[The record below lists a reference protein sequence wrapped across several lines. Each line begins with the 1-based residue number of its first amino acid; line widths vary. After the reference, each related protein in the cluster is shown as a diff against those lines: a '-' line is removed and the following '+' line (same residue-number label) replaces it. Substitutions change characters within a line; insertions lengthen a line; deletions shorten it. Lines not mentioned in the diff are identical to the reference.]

1 MNIFIDI
8 LKTIVPAIIS
18 GVFTFIITKYS
29 YNRKVP
35 LDKMEIAYNRVYYPI
50 YRIIY
55 DNKKFNK
62 MKIDT
67 TIHTISFYLSKY
79 NKYVDKSTISAF
91 NTLCKYKDKQ
101 SYKNFINNV
110 YDKNSYLRRRLG
122 YLEPNFIQIY
132 KYLSE
137 SEKSTL
143 RINIE
148 VLIIYV
154 CAITINIVQSEFQ
167 IVLSCIFI
175 IIILVIIIEI
185 IVKLIRF
192 VCSKIRML
200 KNK

>member
-91 NTLCKYKDKQ
+91 NTLRKYKDKQ
-101 SYKNFINNV
+101 SYKNFINNI
-110 YDKNSYLRRRLG
+110 YDKNS
-122 YLEPNFIQIY
+122 
-132 KYLSE
+132 
-137 SEKSTL
+137 
-143 RINIE
+143 
-148 VLIIYV
+148 
-154 CAITINIVQSEFQ
+154 
-167 IVLSCIFI
+167 
-175 IIILVIIIEI
+175 
-185 IVKLIRF
+185 
-192 VCSKIRML
+192 
-200 KNK
+200 

>member
-1 MNIFIDI
+1 MNILIDI
-8 LKTIVPAIIS
+8 LKTIVPVVTS
-18 GVFTFIITKYS
+18 GIFTFIITKYS
-29 YNRKVP
+29 YNKKVP

-50 YRIIY
+50 YRIVCI
-55 DNKKFNK
+55 DKKFDK
-62 MKIDT
+62 MKLDT

-79 NKYVDKSTISAF
+79 NKYVDKSTIRAF
-91 NTLCKYKDKQ
+91 NTLYKYKDKQ
-101 SYKNFINNV
+101 SYKNFINNI

-148 VLIIYV
+148 ALIIYV

-167 IVLSCIFI
+167 IVLSCIFF

-192 VCSKIRML
+192 VCSKIRIL